1 MWPILRQI
9 ARSKTQHTLLRSSVI
24 RQSRNKK
31 KNHLMIPT
39 TSSISRP
46 DDDETNIFRRRRGS
60 RVKIIAAHTRSDP
73 RGAPDGRMTSTSMYY
88 ARLGLLGRSQSSGSP
103 FVGSSVNDLRG
114 FLRLLLQ
121 EYRPTLDLCGGP
133 STQIKWLP
141 NGAAVLTPAS
151 RTRGFTAYLASR
163 TDTP

>member
-1 MWPILRQI
+1 MWRPILGQI

-60 RVKIIAAHTRSDP
+60 HVKLIAAHTRSDP
-73 RGAPDGRMTSTSMYY
+73 RGAPRRSDDINVDVLCKIGAAWSITKQRQSVCRVIGERPP
-88 ARLGLLGRSQSSGSP
+88 RLSPPAPAGIPTDSRSLRRAIDPNQ
-103 FVGSSVNDLRG
+103 VVAERCSSVNPGLANTR
-114 FLRLLLQ
+114 F
-121 EYRPTLDLCGGP
+121 YC
-133 STQIKWLP
+133 LP
-141 NGAAVLTPAS
+141 GEPN
-151 RTRGFTAYLASR
+151 
-163 TDTP
+163 